1 MRQCPN
7 QDHEQTFSSKE
18 HCKSRNGALGRTQVS
33 WPAKASLDATCLA
46 KGCTAMIA
54 NLIWNSGC
62 EPRPTKNL
70 VCHRTVVFATD
81 SSREHQECSWCVH
94 GSGTIAVIDT
104 VVVQRRISAKV
115 CTGSSAAGATFTSSR
130 KSAESNHATT
140 VARIG
145 QLHVARQKPPPTST
159 LWQSSLTRG
168 CLMVL
173 E

>member
-7 QDHEQTFSSKE
+7 QDHEQTFISKE
-18 HCKSRNGALGRTQVS
+18 HCKSRNGLGQTQAS
-33 WPAKASLDATCLA
+33 WPATASLDTTCLMQ
-46 KGCTAMIA
+46 GDTAMIA
-54 NLIWNSGC
+54 NLVWNSCC
-62 EPRPTKNL
+62 EPRLTKNL
-70 VCHRTVVFATD
+70 VRRRTVVFAAD
-81 SSREHQECSWCVH
+81 SSRGHQECSWCVH
-94 GSGTIAVIDT
+94 GSCTMAVIDT

-168 CLMVL
+168 CLIVL